1 MYKLT
6 LYLIFILLLYSC
18 SPINKQHGYMLDDL
32 ISASS
37 KIEQMDIKKY
47 HKNDILELLG
57 SPSIKIKDIDDVWIY
72 LISLKEEKIFENDEI
87 NYQQVF
93 RFSFDSKGF
102 IIQSDILD
110 KNNYNEIAFSTD
122 KTTVTRD
129 AYGISDQIYD
139 AFTRGN

>member
-110 KNNYNEIAFSTD
+110 KNNYNGECVIVLKLIFAYWFFSTFSNS
-122 KTTVTRD
+122 KVSLS
-129 AYGISDQIYD
+129 IP
-139 AFTRGN
+139 

>member
-1 MYKLT
+1 
-6 LYLIFILLLYSC
+6 
-18 SPINKQHGYMLDDL
+18 MLDDL